1 MPTINISFHHMKT
14 PLTEQNSIIFLCLAV
29 EQLSSLALNE
39 IINKSDRFW
48 LTNETN
54 AISHIHGQ

>member
-1 MPTINISFHHMKT
+1 MKT

-29 EQLSSLALNE
+29 EQLSSLALIE